1 MQRVQRA
8 LRHSLLGAF
17 WGWLSAY
24 SIFIVILTVQSMS
37 DAFSTGNFLQ
47 ALTFEWLFI
56 ISALGIGSCF
66 VTLAGWLF
74 IGLPIAILISNRQAR
89 SLNFMLTVYPI
100 ATVLAV
106 TVVFLLPRLLNDP
119 STHYQAVLFREYSFL
134 TVWAVITGVV
144 GGAVICALE
153 KRN

>member
-1 MQRVQRA
+1 
-8 LRHSLLGAF
+8 
-17 WGWLSAY
+17 
-24 SIFIVILTVQSMS
+24 
-37 DAFSTGNFLQ
+37 
-47 ALTFEWLFI
+47 
-56 ISALGIGSCF
+56 
-66 VTLAGWLF
+66 
-74 IGLPIAILISNRQAR
+74 
-89 SLNFMLTVYPI
+89 MLTVYPI